1 MKENLN
7 PRNIYRIFKARKRI
21 SSLNLFDE
29 KYYLTEYPDVKY
41 SNMNPLDHYIYHGWR
56 EKRNPSKEFDGN
68 YYLRR
73 YPDVIE
79 SNVNPL
85 VHYVLHG
92 KSEGRFPNHQAELN
106 SPQNKINNL
115 ENSLFKLNTQ
125 IKILIDNL
133 NKTNKNFENKLNENK
148 QEIENLNRNFQ
159 NELNDNKQEI
169 ENLNRNFED
178 KINQRNREIN
188 NLSTRLK
195 KYTKLFTIGHINKE
209 KIACEIELFK
219 GLGVTREKRSP
230 QIIVS
235 LTSYPD
241 RIYDIHYCLYSLLNQ
256 NFKPD
261 RLILWLSKKEFPN
274 LEEDLP
280 SNILNLKKHGLEVK
294 WTEKNFRSYDKLIQ
308 SLKEYPIDIIV
319 TADDDVFY
327 PKDWLESLY
336 ENYDGENVISHRA
349 HLIGFQS
356 GSIKPYEHWE
366 KEIEN
371 DKISIL
377 NFPTGVGGVIYPP
390 NVFYKDVLKDEIF
403 LKLSPRA
410 DDIWFW
416 GMVVLNNKKIK
427 VLKNGYRRI
436 IYINPE
442 RELGL
447 NDDRTLF
454 RENRQKGINDEHF
467 SALLEHYP
475 EIKDKLLEELNTPR

>member
-1 MKENLN
+1 
-7 PRNIYRIFKARKRI
+7 
-21 SSLNLFDE
+21 LNLFDE
-29 KYYLTEYPDVKY
+29 KYYLTKYPDVKY

-68 YYLRR
+68 YYLES
-73 YPDVIE
+73 YPSVKD
-79 SNVNPL
+79 SGMNPL
-85 VHYVLHG
+85 VHYVLYG
-92 KSEGRFPNHQAELN
+92 RNEGRFPNYQAELN
-106 SPQNKINNL
+106 SPQNRIKSL
-115 ENSLFKLNTQ
+115 EDSVLQLNSQ
-125 IKILIDNL
+125 IKILLDEL
-133 NKTNKNFENKLNENK
+133 NKSNKNLEKKLT
-148 QEIENLNRNFQ
+148 
-159 NELNDNKQEI
+159 DNKQEI

-294 WTEKNFRSYDKLIQ
+294 WTEKNFRSYDKLIH

-336 ENYDGENVISHRA
+336 ENYDGKNVISHRA
-349 HLIGFQS
+349 HLITFES
-356 GSIKPYEHWE
+356 GSPKPYRQWGQLT
-366 KEIEN
+366 EN
-371 DKISIL
+371 DEVTVL
-377 NFPTGVGGVIYPP
+377 NFPTGAGGILYPP
-390 NVFYKDVLKDEIF
+390 NVFYEDVLKDDLF
-403 LKLSPRA
+403 LKLSPNA

-416 GMVVLNNKKIK
+416 GMVVLNNKKVK
-427 VLKNGYRRI
+427 VLKNGYKYLN
-436 IYINPE
+436 YINPE
-442 RELGL
+442 RELRL
-447 NDDRTLF
+447 NDDGTLLK
-454 RENRQKGINDEHF
+454 ENMLGGRNDKQL
-467 SALLEHYP
+467 SALLEYYP
-475 EIKDKLLEELNTPR
+475 KIKDKLQEELKTTR